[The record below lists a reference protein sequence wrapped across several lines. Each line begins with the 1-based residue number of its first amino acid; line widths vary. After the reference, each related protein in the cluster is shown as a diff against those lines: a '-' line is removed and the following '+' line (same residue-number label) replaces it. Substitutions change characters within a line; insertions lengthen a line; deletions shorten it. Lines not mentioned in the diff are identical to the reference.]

1 MRERWPSPVRL
12 TMPIRAWVQR
22 FALLLLVVA
31 SFGLIVLGKA
41 DTIVVERLRARIA
54 DTVAPVLD
62 AVSRP
67 AATIGKVSDD
77 VREITSLRA
86 ENERL
91 REANAR
97 LLQWQEVARRLEA
110 ENAQIRDLMNVTPE
124 PTLSYVSA
132 RVIAD
137 SGGIFVRSVLI
148 NAGARHAV
156 TKGQAALSDN
166 GLAGRV
172 VEVGDRSARVLLVTD
187 LNSRIPVVIE
197 RTRER
202 AVLAGDNSPRPR
214 LLYLPEK
221 SQIAEGDRV
230 VTSGHGGVFPP
241 GVPVGEI
248 AIGGDGVPRARPY
261 VDFDRLEYLRLVDA
275 GLGHTLTEPIPGP
288 QRIRGRG
295 RS

>member
-1 MRERWPSPVRL
+1 MPSPVRL
-12 TMPIRAWVQR
+12 TMPIRAWMQR
-22 FALLLLVVA
+22 FALLLLILA

-54 DTVAPVLD
+54 DTFAPLLD
-62 AVSRP
+62 ALSRP
-67 AATIGKVSDD
+67 VATIGRVSDD
-77 VREITSLRA
+77 VREITALRA

-110 ENAQIRDLMNVTPE
+110 ENVQIRDLMNVTPE
-124 PTLSYVSA
+124 PTISFVSA
-132 RVIAD
+132 RIIAD

-156 TKGQAALSDN
+156 AKGQAALSDN

-172 VEVGDRSARVLLVTD
+172 VEVGDRSSRVLLITD
-187 LNSRIPVVIE
+187 LNSRIPVVVE
-197 RTRER
+197 RTRQR

-221 SQIAEGDRV
+221 ADVATGDRV

-248 AIGGDGVPRARPY
+248 ALGEDGLVRARPF

-275 GLGHTLTEPIPGP
+275 GLGHTLSEPIPGP
-288 QRIRGRG
+288 VRRGRG
-295 RS
+295 RAP